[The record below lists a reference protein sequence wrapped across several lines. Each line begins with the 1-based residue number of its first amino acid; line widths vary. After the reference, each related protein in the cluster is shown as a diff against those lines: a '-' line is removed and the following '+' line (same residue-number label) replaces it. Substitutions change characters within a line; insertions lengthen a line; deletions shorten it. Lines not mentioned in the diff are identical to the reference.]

1 MASLRAATRHVLRV
15 PVDEL
20 TIPVDEL
27 LRHFEHI
34 NTVSNSEVSVR
45 QDLDIGIQIPLSA
58 SWTQPVFWPAPSIY
72 DQPSIGRPSG
82 LTGRYIPTSP
92 SNLIGELLRHIEH
105 INDKG
110 LRAYDNLFIQT
121 WHDLTCRGCFPTAL
135 CLLGI
140 LFICHTSGPSFT
152 GSNG

>member
-1 MASLRAATRHVLRV
+1 MSEVMTAAHTRRHALRVPEVVKAAQTRRHALRV

-72 DQPSIGRPSG
+72 D
-82 LTGRYIPTSP
+82 
-92 SNLIGELLRHIEH
+92 LL
-105 INDKG
+105 
-110 LRAYDNLFIQT
+110 A
-121 WHDLTCRGCFPTAL
+121 DLLA
-135 CLLGI
+135 
-140 LFICHTSGPSFT
+140 
-152 GSNG
+152 